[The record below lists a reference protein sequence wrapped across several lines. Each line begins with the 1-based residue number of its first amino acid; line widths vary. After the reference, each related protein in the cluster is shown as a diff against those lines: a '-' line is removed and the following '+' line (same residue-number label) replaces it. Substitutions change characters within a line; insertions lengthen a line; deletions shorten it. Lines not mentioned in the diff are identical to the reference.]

1 MGLFNRKDKGEEP
14 DADEIA
20 AAEDVDD
27 EPRVNV
33 LTISP
38 PQSRPPFPV
47 ALGAPRGIVERLDY
61 EQRLNSYLVNID
73 SVYLGDAWRETP
85 KRRRWL
91 IRNYERF
98 LRMLSAED
106 QADPWAAWN
115 AYVKSGAKALPI
127 SSEER
132 YEKAEIAVHAH
143 LAQMGATFTPKP
155 KLIDAGFKPSS
166 VFARYDAARAK
177 IAAKSAPPP
186 APEVGDGGK

>member
-1 MGLFNRKDKGEEP
+1 MRLLNRRRSEDREP
-14 DADEIA
+14 AAEEIA
-20 AAEDVDD
+20 AAEEDADD
-27 EPRVNV
+27 EPDV
-33 LTISP
+33 LTILQP
-38 PQSRPPFPV
+38 RTRPQFPV

-106 QADPWAAWN
+106 EVDPWRTYNEYIA
-115 AYVKSGAKALPI
+115 SGAKALPI

-132 YEKAEIAVHAH
+132 LEKAEIAVHAH
-143 LAQMGATFTPKP
+143 LAKMGATFTPKP
-155 KLIDAGFKPSS
+155 RIIEADFKPAE
-166 VFARYDAARAK
+166 VFKRYAEVKAKLAAAR
-177 IAAKSAPPP
+177 SAPS
-186 APEVGDGGK
+186 PEVEDGGE